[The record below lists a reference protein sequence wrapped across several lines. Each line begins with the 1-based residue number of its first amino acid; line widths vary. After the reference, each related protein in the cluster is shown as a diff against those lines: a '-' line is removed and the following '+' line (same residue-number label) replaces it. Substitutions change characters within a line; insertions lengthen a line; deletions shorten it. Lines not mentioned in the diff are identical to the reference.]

1 MDEELF
7 YCLEMKTHYQSL
19 IISYNSLIETYQRL
33 IENNENFISKKTLN
47 IQYMESDNQ
56 IFRFHIYEY
65 KNIVYGLELYIK
77 SIDERIIELMPHNEL
92 NKEKYCFCKN
102 S

>member
-1 MDEELF
+1 MWCANRWLLR
-7 YCLEMKTHYQSL
+7 YSL
-19 IISYNSLIETYQRL
+19 RAL
-33 IENNENFISKKTLN
+33 
-47 IQYMESDNQ
+47 NQ